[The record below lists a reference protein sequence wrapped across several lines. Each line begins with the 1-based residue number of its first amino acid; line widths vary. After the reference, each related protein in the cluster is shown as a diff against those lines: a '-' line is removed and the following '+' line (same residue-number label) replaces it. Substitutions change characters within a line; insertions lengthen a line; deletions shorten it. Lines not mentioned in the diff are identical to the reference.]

1 MSRTFGQWF
10 RFLGACVV
18 VGFLVS
24 TMCASLGAT
33 RGEVRSEVRMSV
45 DFTVLPIVLPDG
57 TETPASVDSDAIEG
71 EETLPPETPASQQ
84 AVAPP
89 APSVEPVPEQ
99 PVQPPSEPASASVPE
114 PVIVPAPAP
123 EPVPAPEPAPAPK
136 PAPAPPV
143 AAPAGSGNITAV
155 SLAENDNGFTLT
167 IRADRPVGDTSYMN
181 LDGPRRLV
189 VDLRGEWKLA
199 TRNVVRSKGAV
210 KHIVMGEHPD
220 RLRLVVHF
228 TRPPKGRLAP
238 LFTNSGTTLEVVVA
252 FP

>member
-10 RFLGACVV
+10 RFLGACVA

-24 TMCASLGAT
+24 TMYASLGST

-57 TETPASVDSDAIEG
+57 TDTPASVDSDAIEG
-71 EETLPPETPASQQ
+71 EESLPPETPSSQQ
-84 AVAPP
+84 VAAPP
-89 APSVEPVPEQ
+89 ASPVDPIQEQ
-99 PVQPPSEPASASVPE
+99 PVQQPSEPAPVPV
-114 PVIVPAPAP
+114 PVPAPVPAPAP
-123 EPVPAPEPAPAPK
+123 IEPK

-143 AAPAGSGNITAV
+143 AASAGSGTVKAV
-155 SLAENDNGFTLT
+155 SLTENGNGFILT
-167 IRADRPVGDTSYMN
+167 IRADRSVGDTSYIN
-181 LDGPRRLV
+181 LDNPRRLV
-189 VDLRGEWKLA
+189 IDLRGGWKLV
-199 TRNVVRSKGAV
+199 TRNVVRSKGVV

-228 TRPPKGRLAP
+228 TNPPKGQLVP
-238 LFTNSGTTLEVVVA
+238 LFTRTGTSLEVAVT